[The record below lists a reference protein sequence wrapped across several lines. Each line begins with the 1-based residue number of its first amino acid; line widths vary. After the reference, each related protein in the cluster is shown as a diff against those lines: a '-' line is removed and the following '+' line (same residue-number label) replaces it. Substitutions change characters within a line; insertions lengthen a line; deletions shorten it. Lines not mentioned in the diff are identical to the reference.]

1 VTVWVDKGTVR
12 VVRFK
17 EHCMNEIDG
26 LLRKTLRCRCFDGRA
41 SRPETRS
48 GQDLRSRAAVHGHN
62 FRATKAGRLP
72 ALGKFPV
79 IPCCEGISS
88 RAERADCGL
97 CVRRVRSREEQPDIR
112 RKNRRNIRRKT
123 GEAFAC
129 SACGKPHNHWLFRVS
144 EDVEIFFAFSRFTDC
159 RGSASCRFQDSHRSG
174 L

>member
-1 VTVWVDKGTVR
+1 MPGSSSNSERPGVTVWVDKRTARGVG
-12 VVRFK
+12 FK

-26 LLRKTLRCRCFDGRA
+26 LLRKTLRCRCFDGPA

-72 ALGKFPV
+72 AFGKFPV

-123 GEAFAC
+123 RYYGANAPRKATGLRLNSVHERIH
-129 SACGKPHNHWLFRVS
+129 SP
-144 EDVEIFFAFSRFTDC
+144 
-159 RGSASCRFQDSHRSG
+159 CRFRD
-174 L
+174 